1 MNNFE
6 YLIGRRRKPLK
17 KSVCYVIKTRD
28 YTSLFRG
35 FLSHFLS
42 PHPSFMTSLR
52 DILRLHLIV
61 NLFKEGEREG
71 KSRPFSVYFSS
82 MGKVNSLGRRTISV
96 QWLA

>member
-1 MNNFE
+1 
-6 YLIGRRRKPLK
+6 
-17 KSVCYVIKTRD
+17 
-28 YTSLFRG
+28 
-35 FLSHFLS
+35 
-42 PHPSFMTSLR
+42 MTSLR